1 MGTRWTRGKEL
12 SILNMKVV
20 NIIPQP
26 AHPRGMSSR
35 YALKRRMYRLQRR
48 FAHQEKENIYY
59 RCRESSP
66 IP

>member
-12 SILNMKVV
+12 SILNKKVV

-35 YALKRRMYRLQRR
+35 YALKRKMYRIQRQFGR
-48 FAHQEKENIYY
+48 QENRKIYY